1 MVILYL
7 PFFLCFCLSAA
18 LPYCCNTFV
27 VTLTDASQQ
36 SSEKNTR
43 ALAVKDREREKR
55 LPSQCRESVQ
65 FDDINNN
72 K

>member
-18 LPYCCNTFV
+18 LPNCCNTFV

-43 ALAVKDREREKR
+43 ALAVKDRERE
-55 LPSQCRESVQ
+55 RERETSS
-65 FDDINNN
+65 
-72 K
+72 KPTS